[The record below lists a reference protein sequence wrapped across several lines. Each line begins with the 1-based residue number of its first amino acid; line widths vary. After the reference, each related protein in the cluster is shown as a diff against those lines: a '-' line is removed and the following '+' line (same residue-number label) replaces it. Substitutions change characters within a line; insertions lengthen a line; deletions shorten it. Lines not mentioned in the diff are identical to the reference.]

1 MHSVT
6 QYELWKAT
14 WSALNDRN
22 LFELAWALKRHTGYL
37 ESYVPLTFVG
47 NHDVTRIAS
56 QLTDERLLP
65 HALAVLFTIGGTP
78 AVYYGDEQGF
88 RGVKEERV
96 GGDDAVRPEFPPTPD
111 DLAPWGA
118 AVFRLHQDLIG
129 LRRRHPWLHS
139 ASTTARGLTNTAAV
153 LDTTDGT
160 HRLLTVLNLDAAPA
174 TVQASGDVLLGT
186 AEVHG
191 DRAVVPGFGW
201 AVLK

>member
-1 MHSVT
+1 
-6 QYELWKAT
+6 
-14 WSALNDRN
+14 
-22 LFELAWALKRHTGYL
+22 
-37 ESYVPLTFVG
+37 
-47 NHDVTRIAS
+47 
-56 QLTDERLLP
+56 LLP

-88 RGVKEERV
+88 RGVKEERA
-96 GGDDAVRPEFPPTPD
+96 GGDDAVRPEFPQSPD

-129 LRRRHPWLHS
+129 LRRRHPWLHR
-139 ASTTARGLTNTAAV
+139 ASTTARELTNTAAV

-191 DRAVVPGFGW
+191 DRTVVPGFGW
-201 AVLK
+201 AVLE